1 MIVALKLILLGDK
14 DVATVLHKSER
25 ITARIQH
32 SMLLIIPGV
41 GHTASVEEAQIINAA
56 IAKLL

>member
-25 ITARIQH
+25 ITARIHH
-32 SMLLIIPGV
+32 SSLLIIPGA
-41 GHTASVEEAQIINAA
+41 GHTASVEEAQIICC
-56 IAKLL
+56 IA